1 MGGKAINVAVT
12 HVPQIGHSAGAGKQ
26 SATSAKI
33 TQTIQFNKAFAEQGS
48 TKHDLPSRKQVV
60 QQRPLRF

>member
-26 SATSAKI
+26 SATCAKI
-33 TQTIQFNKAFAEQGS
+33 TQIHQFNKLFEE
-48 TKHDLPSRKQVV
+48 
-60 QQRPLRF
+60 